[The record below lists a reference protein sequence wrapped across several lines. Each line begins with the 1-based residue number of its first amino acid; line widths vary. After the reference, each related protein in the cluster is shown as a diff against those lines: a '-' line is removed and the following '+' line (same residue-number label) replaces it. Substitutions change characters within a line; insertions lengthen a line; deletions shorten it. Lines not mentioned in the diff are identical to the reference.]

1 MESPAGTPAPFWRKG
16 AAPVFNRTPFGI
28 VLIAVLLG
36 LTGFFA
42 AVSGVTPWFSESG
55 TIPGHPFH
63 SAFTVDF
70 APGPD
75 GYVVTCVIVI
85 TTSNCLTTP
94 YAYGDGH
101 GTALLTGLYLGL
113 LGAVI
118 AVAAITFAAIGLL
131 LAGVFGRLRAR
142 RARELVILLLLV
154 ALVIVA
160 AAAIAQPFLQ
170 APALRD
176 SNACAG
182 FNGSASPC
190 TSLTGSAGGVACQ
203 NSSCAET
210 NVTWYPAEGW
220 YFAITSAGVGV
231 VALLALR
238 FQPFGSACPTCGVE
252 NSFRREFCVSC
263 GDALPARPK
272 KRYSPIRQ

>member
-1 MESPAGTPAPFWRKG
+1 MGSTQGSRPSFWRRG
-16 AAPVFNRTPFGI
+16 SAPVFNRTPFGI

-42 AVSGVTPWFSESG
+42 AVAGVTPWFSESG

-94 YAYGDGH
+94 YTYGDGQ
-101 GTALLTGLYLGL
+101 GTALLTALYLGL

-118 AVAAITFAAIGLL
+118 AVAVLTFAAVGLL

-142 RARELVILLLLV
+142 RARELVLLLLLI
-154 ALVIVA
+154 ALIIVA

-170 APALRD
+170 GPALRD

-190 TSLTGSAGGVACQ
+190 SSLTGSAGGVACQ
-203 NSSCAET
+203 TGSCAET
-210 NVTWYPAEGW
+210 NVTWFPAEGW
-220 YFAITSAGVGV
+220 YFAIASAALAV
-231 VALLALR
+231 VALFVVR
-238 FQPFGSACPTCGVE
+238 FQPFGAACPTCGVE

-263 GDALPARPK
+263 GDALPARPR
-272 KRYSPIRQ
+272 KRYSAIRT